1 MGAWWYLIVTFFF
14 YCNFLTLLFHDD
26 ETNPIT
32 FSSTLANLDILFCD
46 TPFQVFGLF
55 YWAVFYLMIIGFLYM
70 FWMSLL
76 LENALQIHISVALK
90 KSNDVFDE
98 WMFSILM

>member
-1 MGAWWYLIVTFFF
+1 M
-14 YCNFLTLLFHDD
+14 
-26 ETNPIT
+26 NPIT
-32 FSSTLANLDILFCD
+32 FSSTLANLDILFCE
-46 TPFQVFGLF
+46 TPVQGFGLF
-55 YWAVFYLMIIGFLYM
+55 YWALFYLMIIGFLYM

-76 LENALQIHISVALK
+76 LDKCIANTYIRGFK